1 MDNALKSLYTQHHPK
16 TYTEVSGLFESN
28 YQKILRLIP
37 TLEEITHNAVMYH
50 HSEQNLHLFIENK
63 TPYTATFIL
72 THKFDTVNRPDIRF
86 KVYFD
91 AKLLEVLS
99 VCNETTL
106 NSAHPYLAQCS
117 DMNIQWEL
125 NTFMEKWLEYCLE
138 KYEGLIWQKK

>member
-1 MDNALKSLYTQHHPK
+1 MDNVLKSLYTQHNPK
-16 TYTEVSGLFESN
+16 AYTEVSGLFESN
-28 YQKILRLIP
+28 YQKILRLVP
-37 TLEEITHNAVMYH
+37 RLETMTCNAVIH
-50 HSEQNLHLFIENK
+50 HQNEQDLYLFVENK
-63 TPYTATFIL
+63 TPYTVTATL
-72 THKFDTVNRPDIRF
+72 THKFETVNRPDIRF

-125 NTFMEKWLEYCLE
+125 NNFMEKWITYCLE
-138 KYEGLIWQKK
+138 KYEGLTWQKK